1 MSTDAWIE
9 EHWISVAVLPRPR
22 RAPKL
27 PALPVPHAPT
37 CFRGNAALAAHAQ
50 SRDSPRHPGD
60 GLSAR
65 QDGRNVVAQQA
76 RKLTQP
82 VDRAALLTRNMA
94 KSIPGRVFDENVIVP
109 VKTILVVNE
118 ATGFLRIGM
127 IGRCNRSRD
136 FLLNIHFRL
145 RELFFL
151 NLRKTALCSDKS
163 QSRGGGFGA
172 RGRAAALGETASHAG
187 AQGPQ
192 PVRCRMR
199 TSRWR

>member
-1 MSTDAWIE
+1 
-9 EHWISVAVLPRPR
+9 
-22 RAPKL
+22 
-27 PALPVPHAPT
+27 
-37 CFRGNAALAAHAQ
+37 
-50 SRDSPRHPGD
+50 
-60 GLSAR
+60 
-65 QDGRNVVAQQA
+65 
-76 RKLTQP
+76 
-82 VDRAALLTRNMA
+82 MA

-199 TSRWR
+199 TSPVALIKADSTTMDRSRNAQHPFSVGWRELVFMSRSRLQKLDL